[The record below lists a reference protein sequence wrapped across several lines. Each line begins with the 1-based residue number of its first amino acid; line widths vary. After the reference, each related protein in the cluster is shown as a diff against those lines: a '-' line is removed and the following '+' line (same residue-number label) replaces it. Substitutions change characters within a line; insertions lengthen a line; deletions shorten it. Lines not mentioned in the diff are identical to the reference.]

1 MNKATIGGGCFWCI
15 ESVFEMLDGVESVVS
30 GYAGGSVDNP
40 SYRQVCSGTTGHA
53 EVVQLHYDSSVI
65 SYEELLEVF
74 FEVHNPETK
83 DREGPDTGSQYR
95 SIILYHSKDQKTT
108 AEQKI
113 QQLEEEPYDNIV
125 TEVSE
130 LQKFYEAEKKHQ
142 DFFEKN
148 PSSGYCQVQI
158 PPKQSK
164 VREKFGD
171 KL

>member
-1 MNKATIGGGCFWCI
+1 MEKATFGGGCFWCI
-15 ESVFEMLDGVESVVS
+15 ESVFKMLDGVDEVVS

-53 EVVQLHYDSSVI
+53 EVVQVHYNETVV

-74 FEVHNPETK
+74 FEVHNPETE
-83 DREGPDTGSQYR
+83 DREGPDIGSQYR
-95 SIILYHSKDQKTT
+95 SIILYHNKDQKEM

-113 QQLEEEPYDNIV
+113 QQLEEDKYDRIV
-125 TEVSE
+125 TELSE
-130 LQKFYEAEKKHQ
+130 LQDFYKAEDKHQ

-164 VREKFGD
+164 VKKKFED